1 MEVINQMNKYT
12 IINLKLKGYSNR
24 MISKELGINRKTIGK
39 LWHEYCEA
47 QEKLKSQALS
57 EQEREQL
64 TLRII
69 SGNRYDV
76 STRSRRKL
84 TPSVES
90 RIIDILENEDLKTK
104 RLGLTH
110 KQRLSCQQ
118 IYEILNHEGVDIG
131 LTTVTNFIR
140 RQRMKKEIFIRQ
152 DYALGQRAEFDFG
165 EVKLMVRGKVIT
177 VTLAVFSAP
186 ASQYRWA
193 RLYQSQNQK
202 VFLDAHVRFLN
213 EVQGVYQE
221 IVYDNMKNVV
231 KRFGSKHEK
240 ELNPELLKMAL
251 YYGFDVNVTNCYS
264 GHEKGTV
271 ENSVKVI
278 RNKVFAQR
286 YEFDDLNQANDF
298 LTKQLQLLNETS
310 QLEEEKYHLKPVGP
324 PYEIAEF
331 SIHRVDKYG
340 CIQLETNY
348 YSVPDYLIHH
358 QVVVKNYPQHIIIT
372 CQNEI
377 VCEHKKIN
385 GMKQFSL
392 KLNHYLKTL
401 SRKPGALNNALAL
414 KQIPQLHTIYQS
426 YFKTNP
432 REFIMLLIQNQH
444 LPLESLIEKLQEP
457 QITGLSS
464 SQQSQDNL
472 LFHSLN
478 QLKQLSDLHT
488 QGEPHDSVH

>member
-12 IINLKLKGYSNR
+12 IINLKLKGFSNR
-24 MISKELGINRKTIGK
+24 KIAKELGIDRKTIGK
-39 LWHEYCEA
+39 LWTEYCDA
-47 QEKLKSQALS
+47 QEKLKSQTLS

-64 TLRII
+64 TLRVI
-69 SGNRYDV
+69 SGNRYNV

-90 RIIDILENEDLKTK
+90 RIIEILDAEDLKTQ
-104 RLGLTH
+104 RLGATH
-110 KQRLSCQQ
+110 KQQLSCQQ
-118 IYEILNHEGVDIG
+118 IYEILNHEGIDIG

-140 RQRMKKEIFIRQ
+140 QQRLKKEVFIRQ
-152 DYALGQRAEFDFG
+152 DYELGERVEFDFG
-165 EVKLMVRGKVIT
+165 EVKLMVQGKVTTYTI
-177 VTLAVFSAP
+177 AVFAAP

-202 VFLDAHVRFLN
+202 VFLDAHVCFLN

-231 KRFGSKHEK
+231 KQFGSKNEK
-240 ELNPELLKMAL
+240 ELNPELIKMAL
-251 YYGFDVNVTNCYS
+251 YYGFKVNVTNCYS

-286 YEFDDLNQANDF
+286 YEFEDLNQANDY
-298 LTKQLQLLNETS
+298 LTQKLQYLNKTS
-310 QLEEEKYHLKPVGP
+310 QIEEEKRHLKPVGP

-331 SIHRVDKYG
+331 SIHRVDKYS

-348 YSVPDYLIHH
+348 YSVPDYLIQH
-358 QVVVKNYPQHIIIT
+358 QVVVKNYPQHILIT
-372 CQNEI
+372 SQNEV

-385 GMKQFSL
+385 GTKQFSL
-392 KLNHYLKTL
+392 ELNHYLKTL
-401 SRKPGALNNALAL
+401 NKKPGALNNALVL
-414 KQIPQLHTIYQS
+414 KQVPQLHTIYQS

-432 REFIMLLIQNQH
+432 QCLDKAYQMAIRYAL
-444 LPLESLIEKLQEP
+444 
-457 QITGLSS
+457 
-464 SQQSQDNL
+464 
-472 LFHSLN
+472 
-478 QLKQLSDLHT
+478 
-488 QGEPHDSVH
+488 